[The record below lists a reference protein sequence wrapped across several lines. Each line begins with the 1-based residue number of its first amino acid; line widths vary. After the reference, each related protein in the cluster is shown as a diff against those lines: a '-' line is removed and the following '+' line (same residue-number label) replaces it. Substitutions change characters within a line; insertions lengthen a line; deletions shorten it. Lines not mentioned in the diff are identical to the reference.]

1 MTKHSSTS
9 PTSKKPKSK
18 AEEALY
24 EALLAEPLPG
34 WDLEREW
41 RFDDT
46 RKWKFDFAF
55 PSQRLAVEV
64 EGQRHR
70 TYAGHRGD
78 CEKFNEATRQGWR
91 ILRFQ
96 SSQSGRASEWAA
108 FIREVLVCPPPPS

>member
-1 MTKHSSTS
+1 MKTSSTS
-9 PTSKKPKSK
+9 GTSKKPKSK

-24 EALLAEPLPG
+24 EALVAQPLPG

-64 EGQRHR
+64 EGQYHR
-70 TYAGHRGD
+70 TYAGHKKD

-91 ILRFQ
+91 ILRFP
-96 SSQSGRASEWAA
+96 SSQSGRASDWAA
-108 FIREVLVCPPPPS
+108 LIREVLCFPAPS